1 MAEGEIIIYAVIGFG
16 AGLYFFFKGFS
27 LWRRKKLIENIPTSK
42 VRSIAMGLVE
52 VFGKAVKGTK
62 LLESPFSLAK
72 CVYYSYLVEEYRK
85 QGKHSRW
92 VTIRKDQSGIPFY
105 LKDDTGKV
113 LVDPIGADV
122 DIPSDNVYKSNF
134 GMDPPSAVLGFMKQ
148 NKLSHESW
156 FFKVNKKMR
165 YTEFYLAPKDEV
177 YVIGTAT
184 QKSPGGTMN
193 VDNIVITKGTN
204 DTLFYIT
211 DEDES
216 TIIKRF
222 NKGIGLRIVG
232 GALLALVCLVVII
245 AWFGGF

>member
-1 MAEGEIIIYAVIGFG
+1 
-16 AGLYFFFKGFS
+16 
-27 LWRRKKLIENIPTSK
+27 
-42 VRSIAMGLVE
+42 
-52 VFGKAVKGTK
+52 
-62 LLESPFSLAK
+62 
-72 CVYYSYLVEEYRK
+72 
-85 QGKHSRW
+85 
-92 VTIRKDQSGIPFY
+92 
-105 LKDDTGKV
+105 
-113 LVDPIGADV
+113 
-122 DIPSDNVYKSNF
+122 
-134 GMDPPSAVLGFMKQ
+134 
-148 NKLSHESW
+148 ESW